1 LSNDPLSQ
9 EASKVTSRRE
19 LEQWL
24 RERIARLEEELRML
38 RSLLA
43 IVTGGEPEA
52 RLDPR
57 RPRPGERVEDVR
69 VGRKRVA
76 RVFRGEG
83 YVRLA
88 ALEPLALPQDVREY
102 LESVVA
108 EIRAQQ
114 ARGGREDDLATLE
127 IHTRPDGSLEEATI
141 RNLYN
146 TLEAIKAK
154 AALKHAA
161 ETAYLYTR
169 AAEKGEEGP

>member
-1 LSNDPLSQ
+1 MSSDTLHQ
-9 EASKVTSRRE
+9 EARSLGRSE

-24 RERIARLEEELRML
+24 RERIAQLEEELRYL
-38 RSLLA
+38 RSLLEL
-43 IVTGGEPEA
+43 VSGGSGERP
-52 RLDPR
+52 DPR
-57 RPRPGERVEDVR
+57 RPRPGERSEEVR
-69 VGRKRVA
+69 VGRKRIA
-76 RVFRGEG
+76 RVFRGED

-102 LESVVA
+102 LEGVVS

-114 ARGGREDDLATLE
+114 ARQGREERLAQLE
-127 IHTRPDGSLEEATI
+127 IRTRPDGSIEEIIVSNVHA
-141 RNLYN
+141 

-169 AAEKGEEGP
+169 AAERGED